1 MSAHILIDEA
11 LESLTHAASTQ
22 EEAAIV
28 QGMIAQFLI
37 DQAITLKEFDHYCA
51 RLYKVSRKEAA

>member
-51 RLYKVSRKEAA
+51 RLNKVARKEAA

>member
-11 LESLTHAASTQ
+11 LESLTHAASTAD
-22 EEAAIV
+22 EALIV
-28 QGMIAQFLI
+28 QRMIAQFLI

-51 RLYKVSRKEAA
+51 RLNKVSRKEAA

>member
-28 QGMIAQFLI
+28 QRMIAQFLI

-51 RLYKVSRKEAA
+51 RLNKVSRKEAA

>member
-1 MSAHILIDEA
+1 MSPHILIDEA

-51 RLYKVSRKEAA
+51 RLNKVSRKEAA

>member
-37 DQAITLKEFDHYCA
+37 DETITLKEFDHYCA
-51 RLYKVSRKEAA
+51 RLNKVSREEAA

>member
-51 RLYKVSRKEAA
+51 RLNKVSRKEAA

>member
-1 MSAHILIDEA
+1 MSVHILIDEA

-22 EEAAIV
+22 EDAAIV

-37 DQAITLKEFDHYCA
+37 DETITLKEFDHYCA
-51 RLYKVSRKEAA
+51 RLNKVSRKEAA

>member
-11 LESLTHAASTQ
+11 LESLAHAASTAD
-22 EEAAIV
+22 EALIV
-28 QGMIAQFLI
+28 QRMIAQFLI

-51 RLYKVSRKEAA
+51 RLNKVSRKEAA